1 MCFHV
6 GITLHHLGITFPHKD
21 GFSKVKDSYIERAFY
36 IVCDDYD
43 VNTNEIWING
53 SWFYTVVCDNLRDGR
68 KATQNH
74 QQTIL
79 HNG

>member
-1 MCFHV
+1 M
-6 GITLHHLGITFPHKD
+6 D
-21 GFSKVKDSYIERAFY
+21 
-36 IVCDDYD
+36 
-43 VNTNEIWING
+43 NG